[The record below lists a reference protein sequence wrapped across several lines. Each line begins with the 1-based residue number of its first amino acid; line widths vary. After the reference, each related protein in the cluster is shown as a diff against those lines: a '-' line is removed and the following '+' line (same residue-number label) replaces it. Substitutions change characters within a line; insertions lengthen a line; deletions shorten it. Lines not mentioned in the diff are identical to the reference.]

1 MTIMEEKNNIIDVT
15 VLMSTYNG
23 EKFLKEQLNSIF
35 NQTGL
40 RIHLIVRDD
49 CSTDSTV
56 KILKE
61 YQSKHD
67 GMQIIEGKKNLKP
80 CASFFE
86 LICNN
91 IESDYFALSDQDDVW
106 DPNKLICAIS
116 KLDKLDNSKPALYFS
131 NLKIVDENNKIFR
144 NLHSVPKNVN
154 NRYESLVLP
163 AATGCTMVYNKK
175 LAEIARSIRPKK
187 FSMHDTWLY
196 MVAMFFGNVVYDFMP
211 HINYR
216 QHGDNVIGTSLN
228 GKNNNMI
235 WREIERFFNRN
246 LQPRYDNAVEFLR
259 EFGQY
264 LNKDDLNK
272 VMEIVNYKRTFRERM
287 ILLKD
292 NDFYVE
298 DRKTRIQNK
307 VLIIAGLF

>member
-1 MTIMEEKNNIIDVT
+1 
-15 VLMSTYNG
+15 
-23 EKFLKEQLNSIF
+23 
-35 NQTGL
+35 
-40 RIHLIVRDD
+40 
-49 CSTDSTV
+49 
-56 KILKE
+56 
-61 YQSKHD
+61 
-67 GMQIIEGKKNLKP
+67 
-80 CASFFE
+80 
-86 LICNN
+86 
-91 IESDYFALSDQDDVW
+91 
-106 DPNKLICAIS
+106 
-116 KLDKLDNSKPALYFS
+116 
-131 NLKIVDENNKIFR
+131 
-144 NLHSVPKNVN
+144 
-154 NRYESLVLP
+154 
-163 AATGCTMVYNKK
+163 
-175 LAEIARSIRPKK
+175 
-187 FSMHDTWLY
+187 
-196 MVAMFFGNVVYDFMP
+196 MFFGNVVYDFMP